1 MSTSKWNIPVNIKI
15 IHSPPADS
23 DASVVADMFGLS
35 VRRVEHL
42 YDDFRLTIKAGEIV
56 AVVGPSGGG
65 KTLLLRAAETAVPD
79 AITLEM
85 DTLSADS
92 RASIACFEDGRLS
105 EKFAVLSRC
114 GLADAKAL
122 ITPAKNLSGGQLYR
136 LALASAVWRASVSGR
151 PRLLLID
158 EFASTLDTT
167 TASVLSTG
175 LRKLADRYNLAM
187 IVATPRDELLKI
199 IKPDRT
205 IVKGLSEPVIHDFR
219 FANSDF
225 RLEVQDRKDGSRIAD
240 YRDLGS
246 RIERGRIGDYRALSR
261 FHYLTGPPA
270 AHKRVWTIRTPAET
284 RRPGLPEVAAV
295 LVISP
300 PVLCC
305 RGRNVATGKRYVSP
319 DRRASTGLLNA
330 EIECISRVVVH
341 PVYRSC
347 GLAVRLVRHALRTA
361 GTPLVEAL
369 ATMGAI
375 HPFFERGG
383 MSAFGRFKGR
393 KLNYNYYLAAAGAVL
408 PRRLFMSNDITWR
421 T

>member
-1 MSTSKWNIPVNIKI
+1 MSVSKWDIPIDIKI
-15 IHSPPADS
+15 TRSPLTDT
-23 DASVVADMFGLS
+23 DASVVADMFGLAGRRIES
-35 VRRVEHL
+35 V
-42 YDDFRLTIKAGEIV
+42 YDNFRLTIEPGEIV

-65 KTLLLRAAETAVPD
+65 KTLLLRAVAMAVPD
-79 AITLEM
+79 AITLEL
-85 DTLSADS
+85 DALSADS
-92 RASIACFEDGRLS
+92 RSVIACFDDGPMI

-114 GLADAKAL
+114 GLADARAL

-136 LALASAVWRASVSGR
+136 LAMALTVWRASISCR
-151 PRLLLID
+151 PRLLLVD

-167 TASVLSTG
+167 TAVVLSAG
-175 LRKLADRYNLAM
+175 LRKLASRYNLAM

-199 IKPDRT
+199 IRPDRT
-205 IVKGLSEPVIHDFR
+205 IVKGLGEPAIPDFQLQ
-219 FANSDF
+219 FAAAPHRLTAPPGPLRSPDCQ
-225 RLEVQDRKDGSRIAD
+225 LEVEDWQIVP
-240 YRDLGS
+240 
-246 RIERGRIGDYRALSR
+246 GRIGDYRTLSR

-295 LVISP
+295 LVVSP

-305 RGRNVATGKRYVSP
+305 RGRNVATGRRYVSP

-330 EIECISRVVVH
+330 EIECISRVIVH

-361 GTPLVEAL
+361 GTPLVEAM

-383 MSAFGRFKGR
+383 MSAFGKFPGR
-393 KLNYNYYLAAAGAVL
+393 KLNYNYYLAAANAVL
-408 PRRLFMSNDITWR
+408 PRRPFRPET

>member
-1 MSTSKWNIPVNIKI
+1 MTGSKWNISVNIKI
-15 IHSPPADS
+15 ARSPLVDA

-35 VRRVEHL
+35 GLRIEPL
-42 YDDFRLTIKAGEIV
+42 YDDFRLTIEPGEII

-65 KTLLLRAAETAVPD
+65 KTLLLRAAAQAVPD
-79 AITLEM
+79 AITLGL
-85 DTLSADS
+85 DALSSDS
-92 RASIACFEDGRLS
+92 RAAIACLKGGLLK
-105 EKFAVLSRC
+105 EKLAVLSRC

-122 ITPAKNLSGGQLYR
+122 ITSARHLSGGQLYR

-158 EFASTLDTT
+158 EFASTLDAT
-167 TASVLSTG
+167 TAAVLSAG

-199 IKPDRT
+199 INPDRT
-205 IVKGLSEPVIHDFR
+205 IVKGLDSGACLSCLAEASTPKTNRTACFWPARFSDAGASEW
-219 FANSDF
+219 
-225 RLEVQDRKDGSRIAD
+225 QIAPGTI
-240 YRDLGS
+240 R
-246 RIERGRIGDYRALSR
+246 DYRALSR

-270 AHKRVWTIRTPAET
+270 AHKRVWTIRTPDET
-284 RRPGLPEVAAV
+284 RRPGLPEVVAV
-295 LVISP
+295 LMVSP

-305 RGRNVATGKRYVSP
+305 RGRNVATGGRYISP

-341 PVYRSC
+341 PIYRSC
-347 GLAVRLVRHALRTA
+347 GLAVGLVRHALRTA

-383 MSAFGRFKGR
+383 MSAFGQFPGR
-393 KLNYNYYLAAAGAVL
+393 KLNYNYYLAAANAVL
-408 PRRLFMSNDITWR
+408 PRRSFRYNTI
-421 T
+421 